1 MRNQSIT
8 PFIYSHLP
16 FFYSYMHDLFL
27 GQILS
32 HCSDSVSNIQKLSYG
47 GELEV
52 EIVVES
58 QMIEPDFNH
67 KVHRI
72 P

>member
-1 MRNQSIT
+1 M
-8 PFIYSHLP
+8 P
-16 FFYSYMHDLFL
+16 DLFL

-32 HCSDSVSNIQKLSYG
+32 YCSDSVSNIQKLSYG

-72 P
+72 PWLKMKQNGPPNKMH